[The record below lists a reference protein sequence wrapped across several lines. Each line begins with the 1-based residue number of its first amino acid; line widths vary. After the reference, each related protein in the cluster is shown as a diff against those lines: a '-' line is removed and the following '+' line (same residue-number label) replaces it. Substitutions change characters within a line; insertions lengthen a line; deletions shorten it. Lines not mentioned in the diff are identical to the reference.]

1 MFAAVSRC
9 ELGTGLN
16 KGVDG
21 VAGLAPPLEAYG
33 ALIAGYARRK
43 DADLALSALQDFFE
57 LGGQPDFQMFDT
69 VLEVCVRTGHFRRAM
84 QVQTELDVT
93 PTITASSQQ
102 MCKRKPPME
111 CCSALVLGT
120 QVCGRHQQPAI
131 ANAVGLGGHSHVYVI
146 MAMEAPA
153 SSWLASTL
161 LLIVQEVRN
170 WPCRW

>member
-1 MFAAVSRC
+1 MFAAVGRC

-16 KGVDG
+16 GGADG

-84 QVQTELDVT
+84 QVQTVLDLT
-93 PTITASSQQ
+93 PTITAYSQKNVQ
-102 MCKRKPPME
+102 AK
-111 CCSALVLGT
+111 
-120 QVCGRHQQPAI
+120 
-131 ANAVGLGGHSHVYVI
+131 
-146 MAMEAPA
+146 A
-153 SSWLASTL
+153 SDGMLQRSCFRDTGVW
-161 LLIVQEVRN
+161 
-170 WPCRW
+170 